1 MHIAHA
7 HANKGKRVSMN
18 YPPSLATHKMQMF
31 LANTN
36 NQTQTLKWKERSIN
50 YFRRLRPLSSQTS
63 KTSKTR
69 IEFLDNKYK
78 FELTREKC
86 CTIAGTSRLVR
97 LDLLPVLDEL
107 IYTLTSGVLADP
119 EFDPFAT
126 TFSACPMRLSKSFSS
141 YSDLDEIDDRFSLHH
156 LLGLT
161 QYLFC
166 KNKINHFKY
175 FIKTI
180 EN

>member
-7 HANKGKRVSMN
+7 HANKGKRVSIN
-18 YPPSLATHKMQMF
+18 YPPSLATHKT
-31 LANTN
+31 ADVSNETN
-36 NQTQTLKWKERSIN
+36 NQTQTLNEKEIN
-50 YFRRLRPLSSQTS
+50 KLFPPFATTFVTNL
-63 KTSKTR
+63 KISKTR
-69 IEFLDNKYK
+69 IEFLNNKYK

-107 IYTLTSGVLADP
+107 IYTLTSGVLVDP
-119 EFDPFAT
+119 GFEPFAT
-126 TFSACPMRLSKSFSS
+126 TISACPMRLSKSFSS
-141 YSDLDEIDDRFSLHH
+141 YSDLEEIDDRFSLHH

-166 KNKINHFKY
+166 KNKN
-175 FIKTI
+175 KTFLI
-180 EN
+180 FH